1 MSKKIL
7 TLIIVCLLATLGI
20 QNSIYAQDVSQATD
34 ETIQSNTIEDKIISP
49 KIEKELKLSIS
60 KVYGEDKTDEIYN
73 RIVEIAKQAKEKRPE
88 VLKQDDL
95 NRASDWYKDEVI
107 YMFYVDQFGT
117 VTPERTNQ
125 FKDTI
130 KMLPYL
136 KDLGV
141 TTLYMLPF
149 ADSPMEDAGFDVKN
163 PQNVRQDLGGK
174 TQFEEFIKEAKAQGF
189 SIKADLV
196 LNHFSDQHEW
206 FKQAMNGDVSK
217 LDYFVTREDLP
228 EYTKYVDSK
237 LGTVV
242 EYKEPNGQ
250 ISKRRLIFPENTE
263 NHYRKVTINGKDYY
277 IYHTFYP
284 FQLDINWK
292 NPEVLYYNLG
302 TLNYWA
308 NLGVDIFRLDA
319 IPYLSK
325 DSGTNAENQPA
336 THEIIKI
343 LSLYLQ
349 AVAPRTVLQ
358 AEACQLPKDVIPY
371 FGTEKKSEVI
381 VDGKTRDFK
390 RTDEVQIAYN
400 FPYMPALWASFI
412 TEDSNYFKEAVKQT
426 PGIPD
431 SASWATFL
439 RVHDELTLE
448 MVTPEMRQLI
458 YNALE
463 PKGAPFRKG
472 FGVAGRMANFLDE
485 DHDHIEMA
493 FSVLLSMPGI
503 PIIYYGDEIGAK
515 NNFENAKK
523 SADLRKKK
531 QAKSKIKL
539 LSFFDSRDIN
549 RGLLTQQAFYDA
561 KNSTKTYSGKIYH
574 KVQKM
579 IALRKSTPALSRGD
593 LTILKTNYP
602 HVFAYIRSYKGEK
615 YLIVNNLSDKRLT
628 AEVDL
633 PANMLIKAIKNNE
646 HSVYLTN
653 ILTDEQYKLKP
664 SIKDKKTRLLMYP
677 YAEVWLKLP

>member
-7 TLIIVCLLATLGI
+7 TLIIVCLLVTFGI

-189 SIKADLV
+189 NIKADLV

-463 PKGAPFRKG
+463 PKGAPFREG

>member
-7 TLIIVCLLATLGI
+7 TLIIVCLLVTLGI

-189 SIKADLV
+189 NIKADLV

-426 PGIPD
+426 PSIPD